1 MNWGYELRTGPKAPP
16 GDKRVKPRR
25 PGRDEG
31 KDRIYGRNA
40 VVAVLHGKR
49 HVHGILL
56 AEGVGQ
62 DSRIATI
69 RELAERRRIQIQT
82 VPVQGIENIVG
93 KVNHQGVLA
102 TTDRFGYVA
111 LRTILDRPGTVLIL
125 DHVTDPQ
132 NLGTLLRAARAFEI
146 AGVVI
151 PSDRAASV
159 TPAVVNASAGAV
171 ESLPVA
177 QVVNINRAITE
188 IREHGRWVAA
198 LDTGSDSRSIFTTEI
213 PLPVALVLGSEGRGV
228 SKQVRASSELVISI
242 PISRDVESLNVATA
256 GSIVLFELAR
266 RMHGSP
272 SGRVSERLN

>member
-1 MNWGYELRTGPKAPP
+1 MRTGPKAPL
-16 GDKRVKPRR
+16 GDKKTRARR
-25 PGRDEG
+25 PSRDEG

-40 VVAVLHGKR
+40 VVAILQGKR

-56 AEGVGQ
+56 AESVGQ
-62 DSRIATI
+62 DARIATI

-102 TTDRFGYVA
+102 TTDRYGYA
-111 LRTILDRPGTVLIL
+111 SLRAILDRPGTILLL
-125 DHVTDPQ
+125 DHLTDPQ
-132 NLGTLLRAARAFEI
+132 NLGTLLRTARAFEI

-151 PSDRAASV
+151 PADRSASV

-171 ESLPVA
+171 ESLSVA
-177 QVVNINRAITE
+177 QVVNVNRAIAE

-198 LDTGSDSRSIFTTEI
+198 LDTGPDSKSIFTAEI

-228 SKQVRASSELVISI
+228 SRQVRAACDLVVSI
-242 PISRDVESLNVATA
+242 PISADVESLNVATA
-256 GSIVLFELAR
+256 GSIALFELAR
-266 RMHGSP
+266 RMHGGHQ
-272 SGRVSERLN
+272 GRVPERLN

>member
-1 MNWGYELRTGPKAPP
+1 MRTVPKAPP
-16 GDKRVKPRR
+16 GEKKPRPRR
-25 PGRDEG
+25 PSRDEG

-40 VVAVLHGKR
+40 VVAVLEGKR

-62 DSRIATI
+62 DSRVAAI
-69 RELAERRRIQIQT
+69 RDIAERRKIPVQT

-102 TTDRFGYVA
+102 TTDRFGYTP
-111 LRTILDRPGTVLIL
+111 LRVVLDRPGTVLVL

-132 NLGTLLRAARAFEI
+132 NLGTLLRTARAFDI

-151 PSDRAASV
+151 PSDRSASV
-159 TPAVVNASAGAV
+159 TPAVVNSSAGAV
-171 ESLPVA
+171 ESLPIS
-177 QVVNINRAITE
+177 QVVNISRAIKD

-198 LDTGSDSRSIFTTEI
+198 LDTGPDSHSIFTSEI

-228 SKQVRASSELVISI
+228 SRQSRTSSDLVISI
-242 PISRDVESLNVATA
+242 PISGGVESLNVATA
-256 GSIVLFELAR
+256 GSIALFELAR
-266 RMHGSP
+266 RMHGMR
-272 SGRVSERLN
+272 SGQVD

>member
-1 MNWGYELRTGPKAPP
+1 MRTGPKAPP
-16 GDKRVKPRR
+16 GEKRPRSRR
-25 PGRDEG
+25 PARDDGR
-31 KDRIYGRNA
+31 DRIYGRNA
-40 VVAVLHGKR
+40 VFAVLEGNR
-49 HVHGILL
+49 HVHSLLIL
-56 AEGVGQ
+56 EGVGQ
-62 DSRIATI
+62 DSRIAVI
-69 RELAERRRIQIQT
+69 RELAERRRVPVQS

-102 TTDRFGYVA
+102 TTDRFGYTPI
-111 LRTILDRPGTVLIL
+111 RTILERPGTLLVL

-132 NLGTLLRAARAFEI
+132 NLGTLLRTARAFDI

-177 QVVNINRAITE
+177 QVVNVARSIRD
-188 IREHGRWVAA
+188 IREQGRWVAA
-198 LDTGSDSRSIFTTEI
+198 LDTGDDSQSIFTSEI

-228 SKQVRASSELVISI
+228 SRQVRAASDLVISI
-242 PISRDVESLNVATA
+242 PISKSVESLNVATA

-266 RMHGSP
+266 RMHGSG
-272 SGRVSERLN
+272 SGRSTPQID

>member
-16 GDKRVKPRR
+16 GDKRPRPRR
-25 PGRDEG
+25 PTRDEG

-49 HVHGILL
+49 HVHGIML
-56 AEGVGQ
+56 AEGVGH
-62 DSRIATI
+62 DSRIVTI
-69 RELAERRRIQIQT
+69 RDLAERRRIPVQT
-82 VPVQGIENIVG
+82 VPVQGIENVVG

-102 TTDRFGYVA
+102 TTDRYGYVA
-111 LRTILDRPGTVLIL
+111 LRTVLERPGTILIL

-159 TPAVVNASAGAV
+159 TPAVVNTSAGAV

-177 QVVNINRAITE
+177 QVVNINRAIAE
-188 IREHGRWVAA
+188 IREHGRWIVA
-198 LDTGSDSRSIFTTEI
+198 LDTGEDSHSIMTVDI
-213 PLPVALVLGSEGRGV
+213 PMPVALVLGSEGRGV
-228 SKQVRASSELVISI
+228 SRQVRAACDLVISI
-242 PISRDVESLNVATA
+242 PISTDVESLNVATA
-256 GSIVLFELAR
+256 GSIALFELAR
-266 RMHGSP
+266 RMHGGG
-272 SGRVSERLN
+272 SGRVHARAN